1 MTRDDTPQ
9 DEEVLAMATT
19 RRLMLLAAVLLPAC
33 SSSPGASPTA
43 DAGTDAVAVIDSG
56 TVDTG
61 VVDSGAA
68 DTGAQDTGLSQEAEA
83 GCAYPAGPYGT
94 AVGNV
99 LDPSS
104 TWQGYLPN
112 ATDASTLKMSDLY
125 DCDGSKGI
133 NAIVFDNA
141 AQWCVACQ
149 YVAAYIPGWMSAS
162 GGNWSG
168 LGVAFVT
175 LVIQTNE
182 YEPATVTTAEQWRNM
197 FNLAS
202 GTYVAADP
210 QITFAT
216 DSLPH
221 TLLVNPRTMT
231 ITANLDDDPNYG
243 ETAADPAVTQLATMN
258 KQ

>member
-1 MTRDDTPQ
+1 
-9 DEEVLAMATT
+9 MATT

-33 SSSPGASPTA
+33 SSSSGASVTP
-43 DAGTDAVAVIDSG
+43 DSGTAVAVMDSGTMDTG

-61 VVDSGAA
+61 AV
-68 DTGAQDTGLSQEAEA
+68 DTGAQDSGLSQEAEA

-162 GGNWSG
+162 GGNWSA

-175 LVIQTNE
+175 LVIQTNQ

-202 GTYVAADP
+202 DTYVAADP

-216 DSLPH
+216 NALPH
-221 TLLVNPRTMT
+221 TLLVDPRTMK
-231 ITANLDDDPNYG
+231 ITSDLGNDPNYG
-243 ETAADPAVTQLATMN
+243 ATAADPAVTQLATTN
-258 KQ
+258 KH